1 MNISIIKVKDK
12 NAIQEV
18 SLLAKK
24 IWQEHYID
32 IIGQDQVS
40 YMLDKFQS
48 DEAIKTQIEK
58 EGYIYYSIYDNDT
71 LLGYFSI
78 KYEEEAIFLSKYYI
92 DITHRGKGIG
102 RKVMNFIENLCKK
115 SNKIKIYLTVNKK
128 NSSVA
133 IYQKLGYKIIKD
145 VVSDIGNGYFMDDY
159 MLEKII

>member
-1 MNISIIKVKDK
+1 MI
-12 NAIQEV
+12 
-18 SLLAKK
+18 
-24 IWQEHYID
+24 
-32 IIGQDQVS
+32 
-40 YMLDKFQS
+40 DKFQS